1 MLKEIRIFV
10 YLLII
15 FISIFFSIKF
25 YISDANKKK
34 SFRNL
39 NSVDDNIKKYETRLP
54 IIIND
59 TDNVVQYLNDEDNSS
74 KKKYSFWELL
84 ND

>member
-1 MLKEIRIFV
+1 M
-10 YLLII
+10 II
-15 FISIFFSIKF
+15 
-25 YISDANKKK
+25 
-34 SFRNL
+34 L
-39 NSVDDNIKKYETRLP
+39 KKYETRLP

>member
-34 SFRNL
+34 SFRSLSNI
-39 NSVDDNIKKYETRLP
+39 DDNFKKYEKILP
-54 IIIND
+54 VIIND
-59 TDNVVQYLNDEDNSS
+59 TDNIVQYLNDEDESN